1 MGRNIYYLKVEIRYD
16 KNKTTFYKKMD
27 IVSKFDTL
35 TELNSCPI
43 IFDGYAGLSKAIYGT
58 AKKGKITITKILSK
72 IVIGESVE

>member
-1 MGRNIYYLKVEIRYD
+1 MGRNIYYLKVEIRYE
-16 KNKTTFYKKMD
+16 KNKATLYKKVD

-35 TELNSCPI
+35 TELNNCPL
-43 IFDGYAGLSKAIYGT
+43 IFDGYAGLNKAIYGT

>member
-1 MGRNIYYLKVEIRYD
+1 
-16 KNKTTFYKKMD
+16 MD

-43 IFDGYAGLSKAIYGT
+43 IFDGYAGLSKAVYGT

-72 IVIGESVE
+72 IVIGESVD